1 MICAHCSSPVADEA
15 RFCHSC
21 GSLVSDAEGQAAA
34 TASLD
39 QSSFVHMEALLRE
52 DTKGEYVV
60 GRMLGRG
67 GMAVVYLATETQL
80 SRKVALKVLPPELT
94 FGHGVERFKREA
106 KTAAALDHPNIIPI
120 YRIGSSGKIFWYAM
134 KYLEGKSLED
144 MLRERGAFPLDETI
158 EILEQV
164 ADGLDYAHDHH
175 VIHRDIKPAN
185 VMLDNRNRVIVT
197 DFGIAKALTE
207 GKLTATDSVI
217 GTPYFMSPEQGM
229 GKTVSGASDQY
240 SVAVMAYRMLA
251 GHVPFD
257 GDSAIDILHKHCMF
271 EAPLLHEDMAEV
283 PRHVSDAVARA
294 LSKKGDERFASVH
307 DFIQS
312 MKDPDFVPKAVAR
325 ASGATVVMDSSEVR
339 KSRAPATKPSRSAAP
354 AANTGKARTVAAK
367 PVTGNN
373 DKTVVASSGPGAS
386 RARTA
391 TAGGAAPAG
400 KSKAGLFA
408 MIALVVVAG
417 GGMTAWQMSKS
428 SVPAPTE
435 ANGALPGLVATPPAP
450 VNPTL
455 DSTAG
460 AGAAGTGAAGAPS
473 IGAADPNTKSPA
485 NNPATTKAPDTK
497 PKGPAGSPNTA
508 ASRSP
513 VRSPSTA
520 PSTVPGATPPRQE
533 PVTTPAS
540 AAAVPEPPPP
550 APSVQMGTLQLTLSA
565 PGLVEIDGRDFGERA
580 RFQTPLTEGTH
591 VVRVR
596 KEGFT
601 TLTQTV
607 EIKPG
612 TTTPLRLTLEPR
624 P

>member
-1 MICAHCSSPVADEA
+1 M
-15 RFCHSC
+15 
-21 GSLVSDAEGQAAA
+21 SDAEGQAAA

-39 QSSFVHMEALLRE
+39 QSSFLHMESLLRE

-120 YRIGSSGKIFWYAM
+120 YRIGNSGKIFWYAM

-144 MLRERGAFPLDETI
+144 LLRERGAFPLDETI
-158 EILEQV
+158 DILEQV
-164 ADGLDYAHDHH
+164 ADALDYAHDHH

-240 SVAVMAYRMLA
+240 SVGVMAYRMLA

-271 EAPLLHEDMAEV
+271 EAPLLHDDMTEI
-283 PRHVSDAVARA
+283 PQHVSDAVARA

-312 MKDPDFVPKAVAR
+312 MKDPAFVPKTVTR
-325 ASGATVVMDSSEVR
+325 PSGATVVMDSSEVR
-339 KSRAPATKPSRSAAP
+339 KSRAPATKPSLGSAP
-354 AANTGKARTVAAK
+354 ASNTGKARTVAAK

-373 DKTVVASSGPGAS
+373 DKTVVASSNPGAS
-386 RARTA
+386 RAKPA
-391 TAGGAAPAG
+391 TASAPAPVA
-400 KSKAGLFA
+400 KSRAGLFA
-408 MIALVVVAG
+408 GIALVVVAG
-417 GGMTAWQMSKS
+417 GGIAAWQMSKG
-428 SVPAPTE
+428 PATTPATE
-435 ANGALPGLVATPPAP
+435 NGTAPGLVATPPAP
-450 VNPTL
+450 VEPKP

-460 AGAAGTGAAGAPS
+460 AGASVPPPVVAAETKPPETSAP
-473 IGAADPNTKSPA
+473 A
-485 NNPATTKAPDTK
+485 TKAPETK
-497 PKGPAGSPNTA
+497 PKSPAGSPSTVG
-508 ASRSP
+508 SRP
-513 VRSPSTA
+513 PARSPSSA
-520 PSTVPGATPPRQE
+520 PVTSPVTSPARQE
-533 PVTTPAS
+533 PATTPAPAPVT
-540 AAAVPEPPPP
+540 AAPAATPP
-550 APSVQMGTLQLTLSA
+550 APSAQMGTLQLVLSA
-565 PGLVEIDGRDFGERA
+565 PGLVEIDGREIGEKKNY
-580 RFQTPLTEGTH
+580 QTSLSDGTH
-591 VVRVR
+591 VVVVR
-596 KEGFT
+596 KDGFT
-601 TLTQTV
+601 TLRTTV
-607 EIKPG
+607 EIKAG
-612 TTTPLRLTLEPR
+612 VTTPLRLTLEPR